1 LYTGRDFL
9 GADRSE
15 GVLSATTVLFLNPQ
29 HRYTVYVPAGL
40 FHSWAHVKPVDQP
53 ARKYRYFGAFLGLGV
68 ECTLNARW
76 SVFADLLGFLRG
88 RTDQRS
94 VNEPE
99 YVDLETGNVTNSS
112 GGGLLRVGG
121 AFYF

>member
-1 LYTGRDFL
+1 MCSDKSFMRHKTDHDQKPCPEIKTPSF
-9 GADRSE
+9 E
-15 GVLSATTVLFLNPQ
+15 
-29 HRYTVYVPAGL
+29 TVYVPAGL